1 MILNSIE
8 QGEGP
13 PLILLHGLFGTA
25 KNLGAVARGL
35 SAQARVISMDLR
47 NHGDSPHAPDM
58 AYTTMAADIAE
69 TMNAKGIKAAPVV
82 GHSMGGKV
90 AMTLALTQPERIE
103 KLVVMDIAPITYDH
117 DYEGYVEAMQAIPL
131 NNEVNRKA
139 ANAFLEAKIP
149 DAALRVFLLS
159 NLVLGDNPHWRF
171 GLSEIGGAMH
181 TLLQWTD
188 PVRMDPVAEKPF
200 KNPVLFLR
208 GSDSDYILP
217 ESYARI
223 EAVFP
228 GAKIQTIENAAHWIH
243 AHQPQAVIAA
253 LQKFLF

>member
-47 NHGDSPHAPDM
+47 NHGDSPHDPDM
-58 AYTTMAADIAE
+58 AYTSMAADIAE
-69 TMNAKGIKAAPVV
+69 TMDAKGIATALLA

-90 AMTLALTQPERIE
+90 AMTLALTQPERVK
-103 KLVVMDIAPITYDH
+103 KLVVMDIAPIAYDH
-117 DYEGYVEAMQAIPL
+117 DYDGYVEAMQAIPL

-139 ANAFLEAKIP
+139 ANAFLEEKIP
-149 DAALRVFLLS
+149 DPALRVFLLS
-159 NLVLGDNPHWRF
+159 NLVLGEAPHWRF
-171 GLSEIGGAMH
+171 GLSEIGGAMQS
-181 TLLQWTD
+181 LLQWME
-188 PVRMDPVAEKPF
+188 PPGKKPYR
-200 KNPVLFLR
+200 NPVLFLR

-217 ESYARI
+217 DSYARI
-223 EAVFP
+223 EEIFP
-228 GAKIQTIENAAHWIH
+228 GAKIETIEHAAHWIH

-253 LQKFLF
+253 LQAFLF

>member
-25 KNLGAVARGL
+25 RNLGAVARGL
-35 SAQARVISMDLR
+35 SGRARVISLDLR
-47 NHGDSPHAPDM
+47 NHGDSPHDPDM
-58 AYTTMAADIAE
+58 AYTSMAADIAE
-69 TMNAKGIKAAPVV
+69 TMDAKGIASALLA

-90 AMTLALTQPERIE
+90 AMTLALTQPERIK

-117 DYEGYVEAMQAIPL
+117 DYAGYVEAMQAIPL

-149 DAALRVFLLS
+149 DPALRVFLLS

-171 GLSEIGGAMH
+171 GLSEIGGAMQ
-181 TLLQWTD
+181 TLLRWTV
-188 PVRMDPVAEKPF
+188 PPGEQPYQ
-200 KNPVLFLR
+200 NPVLFLR
-208 GSDSDYILP
+208 GGESDYVLP
-217 ESYARI
+217 DSYPKI
-223 EAVFP
+223 EKLFP
-228 GAKIQTIENAAHWIH
+228 GSKIATIDHAAHWIH
-243 AHQPQAVIAA
+243 AQQPQAVIAA
-253 LQKFLF
+253 LQAFLF

>member
-25 KNLGAVARGL
+25 KYLGAVARGL
-35 SAQARVISMDLR
+35 SAQARVISLDLR
-47 NHGDSPHAPDM
+47 NHGDSPHGPDM
-58 AYTTMAADIAE
+58 AYTTLAADVAE
-69 TMNAKGIKAAPVV
+69 TMDAKGIASALLA

-90 AMTLALTQPERIE
+90 AMTLALTQPERIK

-149 DAALRVFLLS
+149 DSALRVFLLS
-159 NLVLGDNPHWRF
+159 NLVLGDAPHWRF
-171 GLSEIGGAMH
+171 GLSEIGGAMQS
-181 TLLQWTD
+181 LLRWTD
-188 PVRMDPVAEKPF
+188 PLETKQYD
-200 KNPVLFLR
+200 NPVLFLR
-208 GSDSDYILP
+208 GGDSDYVLP
-217 ESYARI
+217 DSYARI
-223 EAVFP
+223 GELFP
-228 GAKIQTIENAAHWIH
+228 AAKIETIEHAAHWIH
-243 AHQPQAVIAA
+243 AQQPQAVIAA
-253 LQKFLF
+253 LQAFLF